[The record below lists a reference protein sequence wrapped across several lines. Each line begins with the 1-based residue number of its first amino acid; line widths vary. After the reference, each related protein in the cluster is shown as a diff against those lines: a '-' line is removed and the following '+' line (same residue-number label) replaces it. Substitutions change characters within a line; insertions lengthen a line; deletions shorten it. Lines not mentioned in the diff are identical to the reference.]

1 MPRIDG
7 QEVLQQLRRLDPN
20 IPVLV
25 MSGYSDLEVSE
36 RFVGMGASG
45 FIQKP
50 FDPRDL
56 SALVCQMLPSKAPI
70 GGR

>member
-1 MPRIDG
+1 
-7 QEVLQQLRRLDPN
+7 
-20 IPVLV
+20 

-50 FDPRDL
+50 FVPRDL
-56 SALVCQMLPSKAPI
+56 SALVCRMVPSKADRTSESAQSVLI
-70 GGR
+70 IR